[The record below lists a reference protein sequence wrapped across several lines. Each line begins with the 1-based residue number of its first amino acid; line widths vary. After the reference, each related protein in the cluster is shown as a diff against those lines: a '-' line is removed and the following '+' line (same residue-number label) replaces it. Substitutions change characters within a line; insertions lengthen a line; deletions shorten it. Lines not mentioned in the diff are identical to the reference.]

1 MNLTISLNLN
11 LNAHKKYTFYIEQTI
26 LFSELEK
33 IEMRKSL
40 VSIVFTF
47 LLFLIFIQLNPLP
60 AMACVEGLSW
70 GMNLSSVE
78 RHLGVA
84 LTPIKDE
91 ASRGLYEVK
100 DFQMSGIPVN
110 NLRVRVED
118 ENGLKQLAYEMG
130 YENMTEVLAG
140 LRHRFG
146 PPVGT
151 SVDVDGSSSQQ
162 QWIWHTGEDVIVAV
176 KSEQRPFLLSYR
188 PSLLDP
194 SFL

>member
-1 MNLTISLNLN
+1 MMKAVRYVAI
-11 LNAHKKYTFYIEQTI
+11 AI
-26 LFSELEK
+26 L
-33 IEMRKSL
+33 
-40 VSIVFTF
+40 
-47 LLFLIFIQLNPLP
+47 LLFIQLTPTA

-70 GMNLSSVE
+70 GMDLSNVE
-78 RHLGVA
+78 KHLGTSLKPVQ
-84 LTPIKDE
+84 E
-91 ASRGLYEVK
+91 GLNRDLFEVT
-100 DFQMSGIPVN
+100 DFQMSGLPVN
-110 NLRVRVED
+110 SLRVRVEED
-118 ENGLKQLAYEMG
+118 FGLKQLAYEMD

-151 SVDVDGSSSQQ
+151 SVDVDGRSPQQ
-162 QWIWHTGEDVIVAV
+162 QWIWHTGEDVITAV